1 MIDRHV
7 LPLLGRVL
15 QPLAGGLVRL
25 GATADA
31 ITGVGLVCGLAAAG
45 LIASGN
51 YAAGLAAFIANRLCD
66 GIDGAMARRLGPT
79 DRGAFIDI
87 AWDFIVYAALPF
99 GFALADPAANAL
111 SAVALLFGFMG
122 TASSFLAF
130 AIIAAKRGLTSA
142 AYPTKGIY
150 YLGGLTEGGE
160 TIGFFV
166 VVCLWPGWFA
176 PLAWGFAGLCG
187 LTTVTR
193 WVEGIAAFTPSQP
206 APPPGD

>member
-7 LPLLGRVL
+7 LPLLARALSPV
-15 QPLAGGLVRL
+15 AAGLVRL

-31 ITGVGLVCGLAAAG
+31 ITSIGLCFGLAAAG

-51 YAAGLAAFIANRLCD
+51 PHAGLAAFLTNRLCD
-66 GIDGAMARRLGPT
+66 GLDGAVARRLGPT

-99 GFALADPAANAL
+99 GFALADPSANAL
-111 SAVALLFGFMG
+111 PAAALLFGFMG
-122 TASSFLAF
+122 TASSFLGF
-130 AIIAAKRGLTSA
+130 AIIAAKHGMTSA
-142 AYPTKGIY
+142 AYPTKGFY
-150 YLGGLTEGGE
+150 YLGGLTEGSE

-166 VVCLWPGWFA
+166 AVCLWPGWFG
-176 PLAWGFAGLCG
+176 PLAWAFAALCG

-193 WVEGIAAFTPSQP
+193 WIGGIVAFTSPP
-206 APPPGD
+206 TPPPGD

>member
-7 LPLLGRVL
+7 LPALGRALAPV
-15 QPLAGGLVRL
+15 AGGLIRL

-31 ITGVGLVCGLAAAG
+31 ITSVGLCFGLAAAG

-51 YAAGLAAFIANRLCD
+51 YAAGLTAFVANRLCD
-66 GIDGAMARRLGPT
+66 GLDGAVARRLGPT
-79 DRGAFIDI
+79 DRGAFLDI
-87 AWDFIVYAALPF
+87 AGDFAVYAAIPF

-111 SAVALLFGFMG
+111 PAAALLFGFMG
-122 TASSFLAF
+122 TASSFLGF
-130 AIIAAKRGLTSA
+130 AIIAAKRGMTST
-142 AYPTKGIY
+142 AYPTKGFY

-166 VVCLWPGWFA
+166 AVCLWPAWFA
-176 PLAWGFAGLCG
+176 PLAWGFAALCG

-193 WVEGIAAFTPSQP
+193 WVGGIAAFTSSPT
-206 APPPGD
+206 PPPGD

>member
-7 LPLLGRVL
+7 LPMLGRVL
-15 QPLAGGLVRL
+15 SPVAGGLIWL

-31 ITGVGLVCGLAAAG
+31 ITSVGLCLGLAAAG
-45 LIASGN
+45 LIASGH
-51 YAAGLAAFIANRLCD
+51 YQAGLAAFLANRLCD
-66 GIDGAMARRLGPT
+66 GLDGAVARRLGPT
-79 DRGAFIDI
+79 DRGAFMDI
-87 AWDFIVYAALPF
+87 AWDIVVYAALPF

-111 SAVALLFGFMG
+111 PAAALLFGFMG

-130 AIIAAKRGLTSA
+130 AIIAAKRGMTSA
-142 AYPTKGIY
+142 AYPSKGFY

-160 TIGFFV
+160 TVGFFIA
-166 VVCLWPGWFA
+166 VCFFPGWFA
-176 PLAWGFAGLCG
+176 PLAWGFAALCG

-193 WVEGIAAFTPSQP
+193 WVGGIASFTSLPP